1 MAEQP
6 KFELERLLKAKRFE
20 MPGEAFWDA
29 FDARLKVSLAEEVQP
44 RRVSWRQYLG
54 AWLRRLT
61 PVAAVGLFVF
71 GGVCHFSSRFN
82 TPHLEMCFQP
92 SDVRECHVLS
102 FHASGTPSFAKSVLE
117 KSIASAEESGFTF

>member
-20 MPGEAFWDA
+20 MPDEAFWDA
-29 FDARLKVSLAEEVQP
+29 FDARLKVSLAEEVQS

-54 AWLRRLT
+54 AWLRRWS

-71 GGVCHFSSRFN
+71 GGICHFSSRFN
-82 TPHLEMCFQP
+82 ASCLEMCFQP
-92 SDVRECHVLS
+92 SDVRSCRSLA
-102 FHASGTPSFAKSVLE
+102 FHIAPSSEIARSVL
-117 KSIASAEESGFTF
+117 KKNVALTDGDRFTF

>member
-20 MPGEAFWDA
+20 MPDEAFWDA
-29 FDARLKVSLAEEVQP
+29 FDARLKASLAEEMQP
-44 RRVSWRQYLG
+44 RRVSRKQYLG
-54 AWLRRLT
+54 AWLRRWS

-82 TPHLEMCFQP
+82 APHFEVCFQP
-92 SDVRECHVLS
+92 SGAQSCRLLAFHV
-102 FHASGTPSFAKSVLE
+102 APSSEIVKSVL
-117 KSIASAEESGFTF
+117 KKNVALTDGDRFTF

>member
-20 MPGEAFWDA
+20 MPDEAFWDA

-44 RRVSWRQYLG
+44 RRVSWKRYLG
-54 AWLRRLT
+54 AWLRRWS

-82 TPHLEMCFQP
+82 APRLEMCFQP
-92 SDVRECHVLS
+92 SDVQSCRLLA
-102 FHASGTPSFAKSVLE
+102 FHIAPSSEIARSVL
-117 KSIASAEESGFTF
+117 KKNVALTDGDRFTF